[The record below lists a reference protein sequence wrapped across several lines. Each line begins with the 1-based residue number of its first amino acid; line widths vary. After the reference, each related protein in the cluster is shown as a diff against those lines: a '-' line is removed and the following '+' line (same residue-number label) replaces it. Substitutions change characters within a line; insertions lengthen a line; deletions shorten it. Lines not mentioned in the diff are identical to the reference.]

1 MVDNEWLAPAGL
13 LRCGHLETRASGS
26 LSFVFIRKTVV
37 IQVAGVADLAPVGLQ
52 PELFAGV
59 IAGWET
65 MIGQDF
71 QTGKYLGYR
80 AMLNRGFTRE
90 QPPTDPDLEREKV
103 VQEFIEHWAAG
114 LAAAGVPQQKI
125 YSQTTFFSRRS
136 FDLGGNKEITYSQHN
151 HFAPPSVAFGEH
163 HRPGFSTYPQPGL
176 YDQIYQELAAH
187 HQVAW
192 SSSEGTNLQLGSA
205 PGQSG
210 MNMET
215 YLAKMFNHGATLVN
229 VYSWGIGGDANR
241 NMSFRVVT
249 EGEEALQAYRKVL
262 NGDTLIEGAQTSTL
276 LERLPPKIQRIQ
288 KELPEWAQ
296 KTGNAEKASA
306 LMQTLKQYLNDK
318 NFEQAEKT
326 ADELLK
332 LMGAKP

>member
-1 MVDNEWLAPAGL
+1 
-13 LRCGHLETRASGS
+13 
-26 LSFVFIRKTVV
+26 
-37 IQVAGVADLAPVGLQ
+37 
-52 PELFAGV
+52 
-59 IAGWET
+59 
-65 MIGQDF
+65 
-71 QTGKYLGYR
+71 
-80 AMLNRGFTRE
+80 MLNRGFTRE
-90 QPPTDPDLEREKV
+90 HPPTDPDLEREKV

-288 KELPEWAQ
+288 KELPEWVQ